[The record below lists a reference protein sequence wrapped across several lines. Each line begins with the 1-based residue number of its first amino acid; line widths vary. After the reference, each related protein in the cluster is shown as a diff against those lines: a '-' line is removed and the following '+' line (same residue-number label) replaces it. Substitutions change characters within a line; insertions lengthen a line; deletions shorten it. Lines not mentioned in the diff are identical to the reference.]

1 MNPNNQ
7 PLTLTVNETAQ
18 ALNISRATVYQLI
31 RAGRLRTLK
40 AGRRTLI
47 PRREL
52 AAFLERELEGG
63 QK

>member
-52 AAFLERELEGG
+52 DAFLERELEGG